1 MHTPTPFDLP
11 ARMNDA
17 GYCVMLPAQY
27 YSSAACHFLRHA
39 HQGSL
44 TSSRWPGKQG
54 TARRRANRHERVVH
68 DRVRL
73 AELQRGRARAGMRR
87 AGPHHL
93 RHQERRAARRRAAQ
107 RAAAQQPAGAHP
119 AQAVVEAPRGCQ
131 ASASQALIFL
141 RLLQQR
147 SSRCRDS
154 APRSSTPCSCSAY
167 HHTAHQGILEALC
180 SAGPAAIG
188 ALHFS
193 QLSSTASPPPALPTQ
208 RS

>member
-11 ARMNDA
+11 ARMDDA
-17 GYCVMLPAQY
+17 GYCVMLPAQD
-27 YSSAACHFLRHA
+27 YSSAARLFLRHA
-39 HQGSL
+39 HQGIL

-93 RHQERRAARRRAAQ
+93 WHQERRAARRRAAQ

-119 AQAVVEAPRGCQ
+119 AQAVMEAPRGCQ
-131 ASASQALIFL
+131 ASASQAPIFL
-141 RLLQQR
+141 WLLQQL
-147 SSRCRDS
+147 SSRFRDS
-154 APRSSTPCSCSAY
+154 APRSLPLVAACAY
-167 HHTAHQGILEALC
+167 HYTAYQGILEALC

-193 QLSSTASPPPALPTQ
+193 QLSSSASPPPALPTQ